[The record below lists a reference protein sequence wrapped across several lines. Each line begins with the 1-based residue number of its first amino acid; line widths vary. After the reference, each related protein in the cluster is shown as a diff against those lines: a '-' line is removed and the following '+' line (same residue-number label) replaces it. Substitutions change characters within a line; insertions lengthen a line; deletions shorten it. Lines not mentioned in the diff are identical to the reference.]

1 MLCINVGINYKEW
14 AQISLQHTILSIVW
28 DEIVCTTNH
37 MDTLLHVLDVLVH
50 VTIIF
55 VEIVYTPL
63 GPCIIWTTMMMVTEG
78 STSLVSLRMRSAG
91 WPFVTLY
98 VAGSKYTSA
107 VVRSRMVTVASD
119 GVPSN
124 TRGRPAGIDNT
135 AVKFSSFSIM
145 LSGSVKTTSVP
156 VWVVTLNTT

>member
-1 MLCINVGINYKEW
+1 MSVI
-14 AQISLQHTILSIVW
+14 
-28 DEIVCTTNH
+28 NH

-50 VTIIF
+50 VTIAF
-55 VEIVYTPL
+55 VENVYTPL
-63 GPCIIWTTMMMVTEG
+63 DSGMICTSMMIVTEG

-91 WPFVTLY
+91 WPSVTLY

-107 VVRSRMVTVASD
+107 VVWSTMVTVASD

-124 TRGRPAGIDNT
+124 TRGRPAGTDST
-135 AVKFSSFSIM
+135 AVKSSSFSIM
-145 LSGSVKTTSVP
+145 LSVSVWTTSVP